1 MPFTT
6 LAKSLNKALMKS
18 WMLMI
23 DIHGCVEGGVVVVGL
38 CLQNDDGHT
47 DADLKLN
54 M

>member
-23 DIHGCVEGGVVVVGL
+23 DIHGCVEGGGGGGGGVMS
-38 CLQNDDGHT
+38 
-47 DADLKLN
+47 LKG
-54 M
+54 